1 MGWLFLVFA
10 DVAGNLGKTQIG
22 SFDVHVGVQM
32 LRERVKVGDKG
43 RIVLP
48 KPIRQALGIK
58 NDSILEVYL
67 YNGKIVMEVLVL

>member
-1 MGWLFLVFA
+1 MV
-10 DVAGNLGKTQIG
+10 GNLGKTQIG

-48 KPIRQALGIK
+48 KPIRQALGVK
-58 NDSILEVYL
+58 TDSILEVYL
-67 YNGKIVMEVLVL
+67 YNGKIVMEILVL